1 MAAATRTEKDPLGPK
16 EVPADALYGV
26 QTLRAKENFPISGLA
41 PLWPFV
47 MAQVWIKKAA
57 AMTHKTTGRLEPKIA
72 DAIVQAADEIL
83 AGKYN
88 DQFIVDP
95 YQAGAGTSH
104 NMNVNE
110 VIANRANEILG
121 APRGAYAPVH
131 PNDHVN
137 MAQSTN
143 DTIPTNIRL
152 ACLSQLDAYVKAFE
166 GLRDA
171 LAAKGKE
178 FDHIV
183 KAGRTHLQ
191 DAMPIRLGQEFNAYA
206 GSIDRGLRRVKE
218 AADYLRDLGIGGSAV
233 GTGVTVEKEYPDL
246 IVRNLRDITRLDLRV
261 GNDRIQLMQSMG
273 DVAGFS
279 AAMRVL
285 AVDLSKIASDL
296 RIMVMG
302 PRTGIDEIVLPAV
315 QPGSS
320 IMPGKINPSIPEM
333 VNQVCF
339 QVMGLDTTVSISAE
353 HGQLELNVMMPVIAF
368 NVLLSMRIMT
378 NTAVV
383 LNEKCVAGITAN
395 EAMCAYW
402 VERSAALVTA
412 LMPVIGYARAAELSK
427 QSVKEGVLVRDL
439 VKRDQII
446 PADQVDN
453 VLDLRKMTEIGIPG
467 GASGKEAPRMSTG
480 G

>member
-1 MAAATRTEKDPLGPK
+1 MSAATRSEKDPLGTRD
-16 EVPADALYGV
+16 VPASALYGV

-57 AMTHKTTGRLEPKIA
+57 ALTHRETGRLDAKLA
-72 DAIVQAADEIL
+72 DAIIQAADEVL
-83 AGKYN
+83 AGKHT

-104 NMNVNE
+104 NMNANE
-110 VIANRANEILG
+110 VLANRANELLG
-121 APRGAYAPVH
+121 GERGTYSPVH

-152 ACLSQLDAYVKAFE
+152 ACLSQLDGLVRAFE

-171 LAAKGKE
+171 FAAKGVE
-178 FDHIV
+178 FDDIV

-191 DAMPIRLGQEFNAYA
+191 DAMPIRLGQEFTAYA
-206 GSIDRGLRRVKE
+206 GSLDRGIRRVRE

-233 GTGVTVEKEYPDL
+233 GTGVTVEKEYPAL
-246 IVRNLRDITRLDLRV
+246 MNTHLRAISGLELRIGV
-261 GNDRIQLMQSMG
+261 DRIQLMQSMG
-273 DVAGFS
+273 DVAAFS
-279 AAMRVL
+279 ASLRVL
-285 AVDLSKIASDL
+285 AIDLSKIASDL

-302 PRTGIDEIVLPAV
+302 PRTGIDEIKLPAV

-339 QVMGLDTTVSISAE
+339 QVMGLDTTVGIASE

-368 NVLLSMRIMT
+368 NVLLSMRILT
-378 NTAVV
+378 NTATVFT
-383 LNEKCVAGITAN
+383 EKCVIGIEAHR
-395 EAMCAYW
+395 AMCEYW
-402 VERSAALVTA
+402 VERSAALATA
-412 LMPVIGYARAAELSK
+412 LMPHIGYAKAAELSK
-427 QSVKEGVLVRDL
+427 QSVKEGILVRDM
-439 VKRDQII
+439 VRRDKLL
-446 PADQVDN
+446 PAEEIDV
-453 VLDLRKMTEIGIPG
+453 VLDLRKMTEIGVPG
-467 GASGKEAPRMSTG
+467 GAHGMVAG